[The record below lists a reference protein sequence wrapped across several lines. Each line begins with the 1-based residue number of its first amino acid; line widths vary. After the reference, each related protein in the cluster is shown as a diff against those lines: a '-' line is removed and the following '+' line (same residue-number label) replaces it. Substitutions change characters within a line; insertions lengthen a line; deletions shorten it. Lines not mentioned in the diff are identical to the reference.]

1 VTRLFVPVQLRW
13 SDLDAYGHVNNVE
26 MFRILEEARIT
37 AFWAHP
43 QEPGQPGQLEQPGQ
57 PGQPGQLEQPEQ
69 PGQLEQPGQ
78 PGETGGPGAAGAPG
92 RLGERTGHAG
102 RAEPGDPGGPGP
114 RAPEAWP
121 TAVLDSGPGAS
132 SHTFV
137 ARQEIEYLRPLGFDR
152 RPVRVEMWIGH
163 MGGASLDVCYEVH
176 DDGTPTERSGPGS
189 TARPV
194 ARAVT
199 TIVLVSAATGS
210 PRRIA
215 PHERAAWEP
224 FLEQPVS
231 FRRRGA

>member
-1 VTRLFVPVQLRW
+1 MTRLFVPVQLRW

-43 QEPGQPGQLEQPGQ
+43 ADEASLAPS
-57 PGQPGQLEQPEQ
+57 
-69 PGQLEQPGQ
+69 
-78 PGETGGPGAAGAPG
+78 GA
-92 RLGERTGHAG
+92 H
-102 RAEPGDPGGPGP
+102 D
-114 RAPEAWP
+114 AWR

-176 DDGTPTERSGPGS
+176 DDGTPAERSGAGS

-199 TIVLVSAATGS
+199 TIVLVSAATGA

-224 FLEQPVS
+224 FVEEPVS